1 MKEYFTHPTTYL
13 SRGHSFVEIFDGED
27 EDEMYLRIYECAYAS
42 GANFSAETG
51 MNETLCDFQAGFI
64 AGRLALI
71 LKDPPIVTEV
81 KCHGT
86 GHNFCEFRIEK
97 GYSFEEEGH

>member
-1 MKEYFTHPTTYL
+1 QYMKHPTNYL
-13 SRGHSFVEIFDGED
+13 ARGYSFVEVREGED
-27 EDEMYLRIYECAYAS
+27 EDEMFIAIHECAFAS
-42 GANFSAETG
+42 GANLSETNL
-51 MNETLCDFQAGFI
+51 NESLCDFQAGYL

-71 LKDPPIVTEV
+71 LKDPPIVTEI

-97 GYSFEEEGH
+97 GYSFDESEH